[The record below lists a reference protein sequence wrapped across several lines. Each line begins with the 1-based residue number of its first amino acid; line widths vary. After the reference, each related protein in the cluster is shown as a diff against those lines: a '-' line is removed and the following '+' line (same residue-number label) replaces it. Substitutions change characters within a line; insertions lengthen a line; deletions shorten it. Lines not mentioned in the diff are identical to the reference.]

1 MTMFKDRKEAGKKL
15 ALKIKEELGEEERER
30 AVVLGIP
37 RGGIAI
43 GGEIKKALGIPLRP
57 VITKK
62 IPAEGNEELAIGALG
77 EGGVIVWEEEICQ
90 RLGVSQEYKQK
101 IVKEKLRELEQKMR
115 DFGVEEGLDL
125 AGKTAII
132 TDDGVATGATVKAAV
147 GVVANFSPRQI
158 VVAVPVIAYE
168 SLQDLKSRV
177 DKVIYLMAPEIFF
190 SLSQFYEDFGQVT
203 DEEVKEILRKES

>member
-1 MTMFKDRKEAGKKL
+1 MFKDRKEAGKKL